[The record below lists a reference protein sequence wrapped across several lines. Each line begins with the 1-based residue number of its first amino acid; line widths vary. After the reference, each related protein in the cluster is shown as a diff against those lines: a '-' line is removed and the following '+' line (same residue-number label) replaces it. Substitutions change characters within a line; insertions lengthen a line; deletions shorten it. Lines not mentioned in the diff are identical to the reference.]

1 MLQERNFPTFLT
13 KLTPAPKLWFAL
25 GLILANILLK
35 NLYFSIAVI
44 IVSVVMI
51 IKEKHMGLFKL
62 ILVTMVVM
70 AVSMY
75 GIHGAM
81 APVIDKASDPVLF
94 QVFGIRY
101 YAKGFAYASR
111 YFMRAIPLMC
121 ALFLIFLSIDMTDLG
136 VTMCK
141 AGISYNFVFTFVDS
155 FQVITLLRKD
165 TLPIAFMLA
174 FLLSKSTRINA
185 VSQSIIFTPTIMS
198 SAVMALIFYLLFN
211 TYNGEINRFLMWLGV
226 IDENINWLG
235 VQHAML
241 TVIILAV
248 WGGVGNY
255 MVYFIAGLTGISTDV
270 YESAKLDGANGA
282 QTLFR
287 ITIPLLAPVLKMIL
301 MLALVISFM
310 DMQSIMVLTEGGP
323 MGKTNVMFLYI
334 YQLFFPISAGS
345 TVTQEFGY
353 GAAVS
358 LVAACIIGLITG
370 LYLFIGGKLDK
381 VTGE

>member
-141 AGISYNFVFTFVDS
+141 AGISYNFVFTFVVFS
-155 FQVITLLRKD
+155 GYYT
-165 TLPIAFMLA
+165 A
-174 FLLSKSTRINA
+174 
-185 VSQSIIFTPTIMS
+185 
-198 SAVMALIFYLLFN
+198 
-211 TYNGEINRFLMWLGV
+211 
-226 IDENINWLG
+226 
-235 VQHAML
+235 
-241 TVIILAV
+241 
-248 WGGVGNY
+248 
-255 MVYFIAGLTGISTDV
+255 
-270 YESAKLDGANGA
+270 AK
-282 QTLFR
+282 
-287 ITIPLLAPVLKMIL
+287 
-301 MLALVISFM
+301 
-310 DMQSIMVLTEGGP
+310 
-323 MGKTNVMFLYI
+323 
-334 YQLFFPISAGS
+334 
-345 TVTQEFGY
+345 GY
-353 GAAVS
+353 GTDS
-358 LVAACIIGLITG
+358 
-370 LYLFIGGKLDK
+370 
-381 VTGE
+381 

>member
-155 FQVITLLRKD
+155 FHVITLLRKD
-165 TLPIAFMLA
+165 MEQIRDAQRARGLNTEGNLLQRFKAFIPIIVPVVANSIIKVQDQAVAMDTKGFNSSCKKTVYRELTPYKWDAACKWLGIFLGVFAVLYRILAAVQVIPA
-174 FLLSKSTRINA
+174 FLTN
-185 VSQSIIFTPTIMS
+185 II
-198 SAVMALIFYLLFN
+198 
-211 TYNGEINRFLMWLGV
+211 
-226 IDENINWLG
+226 
-235 VQHAML
+235 
-241 TVIILAV
+241 
-248 WGGVGNY
+248 
-255 MVYFIAGLTGISTDV
+255 
-270 YESAKLDGANGA
+270 
-282 QTLFR
+282 
-287 ITIPLLAPVLKMIL
+287 
-301 MLALVISFM
+301 
-310 DMQSIMVLTEGGP
+310 
-323 MGKTNVMFLYI
+323 
-334 YQLFFPISAGS
+334 
-345 TVTQEFGY
+345 
-353 GAAVS
+353 
-358 LVAACIIGLITG
+358 
-370 LYLFIGGKLDK
+370 
-381 VTGE
+381 

>member
-165 TLPIAFMLA
+165 MEQIRDAQRARGLNTEGNLLQRFKAFIPIIVPVVA
-174 FLLSKSTRINA
+174 N
-185 VSQSIIFTPTIMS
+185 SIIKVQDQAVAMDTKGFNS
-198 SAVMALIFYLLFN
+198 SCKK
-211 TYNGEINRFLMWLGV
+211 
-226 IDENINWLG
+226 
-235 VQHAML
+235 
-241 TVIILAV
+241 TV
-248 WGGVGNY
+248 
-255 MVYFIAGLTGISTDV
+255 
-270 YESAKLDGANGA
+270 
-282 QTLFR
+282 
-287 ITIPLLAPVLKMIL
+287 
-301 MLALVISFM
+301 
-310 DMQSIMVLTEGGP
+310 
-323 MGKTNVMFLYI
+323 
-334 YQLFFPISAGS
+334 
-345 TVTQEFGY
+345 
-353 GAAVS
+353 
-358 LVAACIIGLITG
+358 
-370 LYLFIGGKLDK
+370 
-381 VTGE
+381 